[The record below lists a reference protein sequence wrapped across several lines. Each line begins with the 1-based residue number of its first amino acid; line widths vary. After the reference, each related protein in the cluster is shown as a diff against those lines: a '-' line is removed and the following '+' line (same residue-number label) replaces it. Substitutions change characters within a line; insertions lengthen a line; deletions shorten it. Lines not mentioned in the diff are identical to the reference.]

1 MDMYELYEL
10 AEMLDNDIAH
20 YEKNVTKLQA
30 QIHEEKCKLSDLK
43 AYREHIQK
51 GIEADIASME
61 SNIGE

>member
-1 MDMYELYEL
+1 
-10 AEMLDNDIAH
+10 MLDNDIAH

-43 AYREHIQK
+43 SYRAHIQK

-61 SNIGE
+61 SNTGE